1 MRKKVKK
8 MDKKIE
14 KELNALAKRLSVSE
28 ENMLEKYNEIA
39 VANGI
44 DLNDDRSS
52 MVCLTLTRNY
62 VRGALKGKKSTGS
75 FGNSVWG
82 FIVGEEPARDV
93 QEWSRRTLQNDYRS
107 NPNSVL
113 NDGRIAEI
121 VETDAG
127 VFEKSQIL
135 DGTLE
140 TKNIPQVPN
149 SAIEVDDGKWIV
161 PVDNR
166 KSFMSGDA
174 NPRYGKPL
182 PAEEYRKRLHLI
194 AKKDG
199 GEFEYWSLGLKNDAA
214 KDWESEHYRWL
225 HLHVILNEERGAA
238 YGIKGRTLESLTY
251 NDTLDP
257 ESDTHVDTSGL
268 SMEDL
273 VGDLMGEWVADL
285 IEIEDYHNSLREQ
298 SGIKM
303 VLTDGIVTSMNLT
316 PNEKTGNRVMWIE
329 PVDANYGF
337 EDEEMSDSTPVWI
350 PEGVNIDFGIGS
362 DVILLGRTN
371 QTQKKDGDGNY
382 LDDEWNPVSIN
393 LYGVYPRVALG
404 NANVSEDVDD
414 VDFW

>member
-1 MRKKVKK
+1 MS
-8 MDKKIE
+8 DKIE
-14 KELNALAKRLSVSE
+14 NELSALSKRMNITE
-28 ENMLEKYNEIA
+28 EEMTTKYGEIA
-39 VANGI
+39 ESNGL
-44 DLNDDRSS
+44 DLNDDRQS
-52 MVCLTLTRNY
+52 MVALTLTRNF
-62 VRGALKGKKSTGS
+62 VRGSLKGKKSSGG
-75 FGNSVWG
+75 FGDSIWG

-93 QEWSRRTLQNDYRS
+93 QEWKRRTIQNDYRA
-107 NPNSVL
+107 NPNAVL

-121 VETDAG
+121 IETDAG
-127 VFEKSQIL
+127 SFEKSQVY
-135 DGTLE
+135 DGELQ
-140 TKNIPQVPN
+140 TKNLPQVPA

-161 PVDNR
+161 PVDNV
-166 KSFMSGDA
+166 KAFMSGDS

-182 PAEEYRKRLHLI
+182 PAEEFRKRVHVI
-194 AKKDG
+194 AKKSG
-199 GEFEYWSLGLKNDAA
+199 GDFEYYTLGLKNDAA
-214 KDWESEHYRWL
+214 KNWSADHYRWL

-251 NDTLDP
+251 NDSLDP

-273 VGDLMGEWVADL
+273 VAEHMEDYVADL
-285 IEIEDYHNSLREQ
+285 IELEDYHNALREQ
-298 SGIKM
+298 TGIKM

-350 PEGVNIDFGIGS
+350 PEGVDINFGIGS
-362 DVILLGRTN
+362 DVVLLGRTN
-371 QTQKKDGDGNY
+371 QTQKRDTDGNY

-393 LYGVYPRVALG
+393 LFGVYARVALG
-404 NANVSEDVDD
+404 NANVDADSDDD

>member
-1 MRKKVKK
+1 MNE
-8 MDKKIE
+8 KIE
-14 KELNALAKRLSVSE
+14 KELSNLAKRMNLSE
-28 ENMLEKYNEIA
+28 EEMTTKYNEIA
-39 VANGI
+39 ASNGI
-44 DLNDDRSS
+44 DLNDERSG
-52 MVCLTLTRNY
+52 MVCLTLTRNF
-62 VRGALKGKKSTGS
+62 VRGALKGKKSTGG
-75 FGNSVWG
+75 FGDSIWG
-82 FIVGEEPARDV
+82 FVVGEEPARDV
-93 QEWSRRTLQNDYRS
+93 QEWSRRTLQNDYRTD
-107 NPNSVL
+107 PNKVL

-127 VFEKSQIL
+127 AFEKSQVL
-135 DGTLE
+135 NGTLE

-149 SAIEVDDGKWIV
+149 SAIEVDDKKWIV

-166 KSFMSGDA
+166 KAFMSGDA

-182 PAEEYRKRLHLI
+182 PAEEYRKRVHII

-199 GEFEYWSLGLKNDAA
+199 GEFAYYSLGLKNDAA
-214 KDWESEHYRWL
+214 KDWNADHYRWL
-225 HLHVILNEERGAA
+225 HLHVILNDERAAA

-251 NDTLDP
+251 NDALDP
-257 ESDTHVDTSGL
+257 ESDNHVDTSGL

-316 PNEKTGNRVMWIE
+316 PNEKTGNRVLWVE
-329 PVDANYGF
+329 PIDANYGF

-371 QTQKKDGDGNY
+371 QTQKKDENGNY

-404 NANVSEDVDD
+404 NANVAEEVNDD